1 MALVVENICSM
12 SMAKLENL
20 NWEIFTIQVV
30 SPKIQDPGLAL
41 DRTKKSPDIKS
52 PYEKNSC
59 GSKAIKVFLTYP
71 NLKTSSIAIL
81 FMPYPCG
88 WLSGPLLV
96 LFLN

>member
-30 SPKIQDPGLAL
+30 SQKIQDPGLAL
-41 DRTKKSPDIKS
+41 DGAKKS
-52 PYEKNSC
+52 PYEKNSY
-59 GSKAIKVFLTYP
+59 GSKVIKVFLTYP

-88 WLSGPLLV
+88 WLSGPLLF